1 MKTLF
6 YPNGS
11 STGFAVSSRNEI
23 LTILREKADNI
34 VDIDIQQIG
43 NEFKVLARMNG
54 DASWFNVGKVD
65 SAL

>member
-1 MKTLF
+1 MTTLF

-11 STGFAVSSRNEI
+11 LTGFSVSSRSEI
-23 LTILREKADNI
+23 LKILKEKAESI

-43 NEFKVLARMNG
+43 SEFRVLARMNG

-65 SAL
+65 RAL